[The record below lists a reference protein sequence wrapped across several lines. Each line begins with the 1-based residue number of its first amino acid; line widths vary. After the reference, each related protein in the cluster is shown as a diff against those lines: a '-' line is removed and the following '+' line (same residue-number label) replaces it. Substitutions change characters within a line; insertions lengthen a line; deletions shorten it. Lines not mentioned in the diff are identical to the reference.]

1 MTPITLTRFR
11 DGRMYTDDLRQ
22 WSPHACG
29 SVAAGTPGYVYRG
42 GAYIV
47 EVEDASGAPTGAYSL
62 AVVNRTYRATALSS
76 LEAILYAAS
85 LTEIPE
91 EMGMEPNGDV
101 HRFLCELQA
110 RMTVGEFGEAIARN
124 LVESNSQACHT
135 HDFCD
140 ANEAVMA
147 AIESIERDSFSLER
161 GDALWAKAAP
171 FLRGRVAMSHFA
183 VIGRVP
189 GDEKDVCFEMLAEG
203 REHAIE
209 QFTRR
214 AQADFTWD
222 ELESI
227 RSTLGEDCHVSFVL
241 QSDSPIVEVDPR
253 PAPPFGP
260 GEQVWWT
267 DPDGGLSSGIYTI
280 VGAPDSS
287 DHDTIVVV
295 RNASGSEAEVLLH
308 EIRPLTADE
317 RKTL

>member
-11 DGRMYTDDLRQ
+11 DGRTFTDDLL
-22 WSPHACG
+22 SASSHARG
-29 SVAAGTPGYVYRG
+29 AITAGASGYLYRG
-42 GAYIV
+42 GTFIV
-47 EVEDASGAPTGAYSL
+47 AIEDTSGTATGAY
-62 AVVNRTYRATALSS
+62 ALPVANCIHRSRDLRV
-76 LEAILYAAS
+76 LEAILYGWCLA
-85 LTEIPE
+85 ERPE
-91 EMGMEPNGDV
+91 ELGLQPGSDV
-101 HRFLCELQA
+101 QRLIYELQA
-110 RMTVGEFGEAIARN
+110 RMTLADFGEAVLRN
-124 LVESNSQACHT
+124 LAEANPSICHT

-171 FLRGRVAMSHFA
+171 FLRGRAPMTYFA